1 MEAQPSNDPTH
12 TSPSVTT
19 GVSGPLPSN
28 DGTSLEN
35 PADARQANS
44 TLASLTSLA
53 SSSLPPPPS
62 TSISLPSTSLP
73 SSSQPTNSPLSK
85 LPSPFSYN
93 ANGNNTNG
101 GNTNSN
107 NANSNNVNSN
117 NVESHSSTILSNS
130 QSQQYSLGYP
140 TLNQQQMMQSMSM
153 FGSLMTP
160 TIASAVSVAPLGEPI
175 QPDPSAWA
183 AIEERFAPIPGETPE
198 ERRTRLKARKREREN
213 QRRRERRAE
222 GRRRRDEG
230 RKAAEALGLTSPA
243 QIKSF
248 LEARERQYQTQQL
261 AYATA
266 VPVTHAHI
274 MAASAYPV
282 QYQHNPNTNLN
293 APLPGS
299 FRPSTAS
306 DTTFTSNSSL
316 AHSLSGP
323 IPAIVAQS
331 MKTDPSWTIDSL
343 VTDDFLRLCQELLGS
358 AAPQP
363 QLLREQ
369 LVQFLALDS
378 ASRSSLV
385 RGADR
390 EAADRFIAS
399 GRFSESRR

>member
-1 MEAQPSNDPTH
+1 MEAQPSNDPIH
-12 TSPSVTT
+12 TSPSGTA
-19 GVSGPLPSN
+19 GVPGSLPSN
-28 DGTSLEN
+28 DGTPLEN
-35 PADARQANS
+35 HADTRQANT
-44 TLASLTSLA
+44 TLSSLT
-53 SSSLPPPPS
+53 SSSLPPPS
-62 TSISLPSTSLP
+62 ASISLPSTSLP
-73 SSSQPTNSPLSK
+73 PSSQPTNSPLSK

-93 ANGNNTNG
+93 NGNNTN

-117 NVESHSSTILSNS
+117 NVESHSSTLLSNS

-343 VTDDFLRLCQELLGS
+343 VTDEFLRLCQELLGS

-399 GRFSESRR
+399 GRFSESRRQSQ